1 MVHSYPITENIDN
14 NRDGEAVVVDDLE
27 ASEVIFK
34 KAKKAAPIIMADM
47 VLKCTK
53 LPECSPI
60 FDRVVAA
67 RIKEGYEI

>member
-1 MVHSYPITENIDN
+1 MIFVIISMAYSYPINDKN
-14 NRDGEAVVVDDLE
+14 QDDLE
-27 ASEVIFK
+27 ASELFL

-47 VLKCTK
+47 VVKCTK

-67 RIKEGYEI
+67 RIKDGFEV